1 MQSFEERKP
10 QRLWHPQALLG
21 QIAKMDIDQVAAAFE
36 HAYFL
41 VVRLDEFSS
50 GLGAG
55 LKAAD
60 ANQRHSRLSGSLYP
74 PAASISPPSP
84 DFVTKLT
91 PARAG
96 TEPESEPPDGT
107 LDYPPDLL
115 QVECHVVRIRKRT
128 WQTSSPAVTVGRAPE
143 QDIPLQHPSV
153 SKLHATLEL
162 DGNDLYLTDVGSLNR
177 TFVNGEPIASRTR
190 LRAGDAI
197 KFGAVRCALCT
208 PQGLWRAL
216 QRQRSAGS

>member
-1 MQSFEERKP
+1 MQSFDERKLP
-10 QRLWHPQALLG
+10 RLWHPQGFLG
-21 QIAKMDIDQVAAAFE
+21 QIAKMELEQVAAAFE
-36 HAYFL
+36 GAYFL
-41 VVRLDEFSS
+41 VIRLDEFSS

-60 ANQRHSRLSGSLYP
+60 ANQGHARMSGSIYP
-74 PAASISPPSP
+74 PPV

-91 PARAG
+91 PPRPASELQ
-96 TEPESEPPDGT
+96 TEQTDAQ

-115 QVECHVVRIRKRT
+115 QAECHVVRVRKRT

-162 DGNDLYLTDVGSLNR
+162 DGNELYVTDVGSLNR

-190 LRAGDAI
+190 LHAGDSL
-197 KFGAVRCALCT
+197 KFGAVRGAICS

-216 QRQRSAGS
+216 HSQRASGS

>member
-1 MQSFEERKP
+1 MELE
-10 QRLWHPQALLG
+10 
-21 QIAKMDIDQVAAAFE
+21 QVAAAFE

-41 VVRLDEFSS
+41 VIRLDEFSS

-55 LKAAD
+55 LKAAE
-60 ANQRHSRLSGSLYP
+60 ANQAHARVSGSIYP
-74 PAASISPPSP
+74 PAGSMYPPSP

-91 PARAG
+91 PPRPG
-96 TEPESEPPDGT
+96 SELEPEQADAR

-162 DGNDLYLTDVGSLNR
+162 DGTELYVTDVGSLNR
-177 TFVNGEPIASRTR
+177 TFVNGEPITSRTR
-190 LRAGDAI
+190 LRAGDSL
-197 KFGAVRCALCT
+197 KFGAVRAAICS

-216 QRQRSAGS
+216 HSQQAATGS

>member
-1 MQSFEERKP
+1 MQSFEERKLP
-10 QRLWHPQALLG
+10 KLWHPQSLLG
-21 QIAKMDIDQVAAAFE
+21 QIARMNVEQVGAALE

-41 VVRLDEFSS
+41 IIRLDEFSS

-60 ANQRHSRLSGSLYP
+60 ANQIHTRLTGS
-74 PAASISPPSP
+74 IHPPSP

-91 PARAG
+91 PPKAAG
-96 TEPESEPPDGT
+96 ELENKRPEG
-107 LDYPPDLL
+107 LVDYPPDMLA
-115 QVECHVVRIRKRT
+115 VECHVVRVRKRT

-162 DGNDLYLTDVGSLNR
+162 DAKDLYVTDVGSLNR
-177 TFVNGEPIASRTR
+177 TFVNGEPITMRTR
-190 LRAGDAI
+190 LQPGDSI
-197 KFGAVRCALCT
+197 KFGAVRCAVCT

-216 QRQRSAGS
+216 QSQLAIAS